1 MNHVLFFSLCI
12 HLSERKQIITIQIN
26 CQNALLNIIC
36 RELYPLVDR
45 SWRME
50 MGGSLKEEA
59 LPV

>member
-1 MNHVLFFSLCI
+1 M
-12 HLSERKQIITIQIN
+12 TQIN
-26 CQNALLNIIC
+26 YQIALFNIIC
-36 RELYPLVDR
+36 RELYPLVDY

>member
-1 MNHVLFFSLCI
+1 MLFFLCI
-12 HLSERKQIITIQIN
+12 YSVERKQLLMAQMN

-36 RELYPLVDR
+36 RELYPLVDH